1 MKERLV
7 GICPSCESIFSTEI
21 EFDEIDVEVLDRE
34 TAIISNSR
42 MRVGKLIVIQCFK
55 CHRLVNLIPEERR
68 EKEGMRK

>member
-1 MKERLV
+1 MKERLI
-7 GICPSCESIFSTEI
+7 GICPLCESIFSTVI

-34 TAIISNSR
+34 TAIISNTR

-68 EKEGMRK
+68 AKEGMKK